1 MLTAIRKM
9 LDLLSEKEKVQLY
22 LLLVALTAMALVE
35 VAGIASI
42 LPFMAVVGNPDV
54 IQSNRWLMLAYSFL
68 GFGSLQSFLFFLGLL
83 VLGLLILSNLSKT
96 FITWLT
102 LRYDNRLNY
111 HMANR
116 LLGSYLN
123 RPYVFFLNRN
133 TAEMGKNVLSE
144 VRAVIAGVLSPGI
157 QVISSGLVC
166 LCILALLVAV
176 DPWIALTILV
186 VLGGTYALIYT
197 SARRRLD
204 TIGRQQLE
212 ANFLKYKVASEA
224 LSGIK
229 DIKILGREHDFLAR
243 FSTHALRHAQN
254 NVSAGL
260 IAQLPRYALESIAFG
275 GILLIV
281 LYFLGFGRGL
291 GNVVPVLALYAFAG
305 YRLLPALQQ
314 IFSSFA
320 QARSSRPTLDLL
332 HDDLVKST
340 QRKQEIAFSKS
351 QTIKPLL
358 FKQELA
364 IRNLTFS
371 YPGTQEPVLKGIDLT
386 IHANTSVGFVGAT
399 GSGKTTT
406 VDVILGLLQPS
417 SGKLLVDSVELC
429 QANLSSWQLNLGYVP
444 QSIFLCDDTITRNIA
459 FGVPDEEIDREA
471 VVRAARIANLDSFV
485 ENELENGFNTVI
497 GERGVRLSGGQRQRI
512 GIARALYR
520 DPAVLILDEATS
532 ALDGVT
538 EEAVMDALQKLSRK
552 KTIIIIAHRLTTVK
566 DCDVIFIMEHG
577 KVVDQGTYDGL
588 HENSEWF
595 RAAARTGT

>member
-1 MLTAIRKM
+1 MFSAIRK
-9 LDLLSEKEKVQLY
+9 LIDLLSDREKVQMY
-22 LLLVALTAMALVE
+22 ILLAALTAMALIE

-54 IQSNRWLMLAYSFL
+54 IQSNRWLMIVYTFFEFS
-68 GFGSLQSFLFFLGLL
+68 SQQNFLFFLGVA
-83 VLGLLILSNLSKT
+83 VLGLLIFNNLSKT
-96 FITWLT
+96 LITWFT

-111 HMANR
+111 RMARR
-116 LLGSYLN
+116 LLGSYLD

-133 TAEMGKNVLSE
+133 TAEMSKNVLNE
-144 VRAVIAGVLSPGI
+144 VRTVIAGVLSPGI

-166 LCILALLVAV
+166 LCILALLLAV
-176 DPWIALTILV
+176 DPLIALTIMV
-186 VLGGTYALIYT
+186 VLGGTYGVIYNL
-197 SARRRLD
+197 ARRRLD
-204 TIGRQQLE
+204 TIGRQQVE
-212 ANFLKYKVASEA
+212 ANRLKFKAAAEA

-229 DIKILGREHDFLAR
+229 DIKILGRERDFLEK
-243 FSTHALRHAQN
+243 FSAQALRHAQN
-254 NVSAGL
+254 NTSSGL

-275 GILLIV
+275 GILMIV
-281 LYFLGFGRGL
+281 LYFLGFGQGL

-320 QARSSRPTLDLL
+320 LVRSSLPSLDLL
-332 HDDLVKST
+332 HEDLVKST
-340 QRKQEIAFSKS
+340 AHKPKNVRVKS
-351 QTIKPLL
+351 QAIKLL
-358 FKQELA
+358 PFKQELA
-364 IRNLTFS
+364 LRILTFS
-371 YPGTQEPVLKGIDLT
+371 YPGTKEPVLKGIDLS

-429 QANLSSWQLNLGYVP
+429 QANLAGWQRNLGYVP
-444 QSIFLCDDTITRNIA
+444 QSIFLCDDTIARNIA
-459 FGVPDEEIDREA
+459 FGVPDEEIDMEA

-485 ENELENGFNTVI
+485 KDELEDGYNTVI

-520 DPAVLILDEATS
+520 DPSVLILDEATS
-532 ALDGVT
+532 ALDGIT

-577 KVVDQGTYDGL
+577 KVVDQGTYDQL
-588 HENSEWF
+588 NENSEWF
-595 RAAARTGT
+595 RAAARTGG